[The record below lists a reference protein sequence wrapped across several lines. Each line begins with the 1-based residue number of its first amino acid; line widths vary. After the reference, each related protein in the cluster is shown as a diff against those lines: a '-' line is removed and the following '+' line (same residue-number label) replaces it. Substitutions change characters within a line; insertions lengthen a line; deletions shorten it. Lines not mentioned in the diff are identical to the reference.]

1 MQAQGVAD
9 RKPRNDRRKDKTSEL
24 LARSMLRG
32 IRLGKKRPGDPLP
45 TEAQMMEEY
54 GVGRGTMR
62 EALRIL
68 EVNGLISIKPGPRGG
83 PVVEAASAENFGRMA
98 MLFFQTAGFTYRE
111 LIEARLILEPVAAR
125 LAAERKS
132 NLAEGGGQLS
142 SVADVDDVK
151 DESTYLQRSTDFHEA
166 VVHASGN
173 GIVAIF
179 SDSLAHVFR
188 EKVSGVVFPER
199 RRKEIVRTHKEIA
212 DAIGAG
218 DGPRA
223 EQLMREHMV
232 DYAKYV
238 GQRYPAMLD
247 EVVEWR

>member
-1 MQAQGVAD
+1 MQVPGLSD
-9 RKPRNDRRKDKTSEL
+9 RRLQHEPRKDKTSEI

-32 IRLGKKRPGDPLP
+32 IRIAKKRTGDQLP

-68 EVNGLISIKPGPRGG
+68 EVNGLISIKPGPGGG
-83 PVVEAASAENFGRMA
+83 PTVGGASPENFGRMA
-98 MLFFQTAGFTYRE
+98 TLFFQRAGFTYRE

-132 NLAEGGGQLS
+132 ILKGTGGQLAS
-142 SVADVDDVK
+142 IAGVDDVK
-151 DESTYLQRSTDFHEA
+151 DDSTYLQRSSDFHEA

-173 GIVAIF
+173 GIVALF

-199 RRKEIVRTHKEIA
+199 RRKDIVRTHVMIA

-223 EQLMREHMV
+223 EQLMREHMNE
-232 DYAKYV
+232 YAKYV